1 VTTTCMILAAGQGKR
16 LRPIT
21 NTIPKALV
29 PVAGKP
35 LILHHLEKLAAA
47 GMRRVV
53 INVAYLGDQII
64 EVVNQANIPGLTV
77 VFSPEPPGGYETAGG
92 IVCALPLLGERPF
105 AVINAD
111 VWSDY
116 PYEQLKRSIDGYAHL
131 IVVANPAHH
140 VTGDF
145 NLQGAWLYRDTR
157 AEHVSP
163 RYTFAGMGI
172 YQPAMFANLSVTS
185 LRLATLFDE
194 YCARRLISG
203 EYHRGCWFDIGT
215 PERLMQLRDYI
226 GATGLGLPD
235 SSIAT

>member
-21 NTIPKALV
+21 DTIPKALV

-53 INVAYLGDQII
+53 INLAYLGEQII
-64 EVVNQANIPGLTV
+64 AVVEQADIPGLTV

-92 IVCALPLLGERPF
+92 IICALPLLGERPF

-111 VWSDY
+111 IWSDY
-116 PYEQLKRSIDGYAHL
+116 PYEQLRQSIDSYAHL

-140 VTGDF
+140 VAGDF
-145 NLQGAWLYRDTR
+145 SLQAPWLYRD
-157 AEHVSP
+157 ANGEHDSP
-163 RYTFAGMGI
+163 RYTFTGMGI
-172 YQPAMFANLSVTS
+172 YQPAMFADLPVTS
-185 LRLATLFDE
+185 LRLATLFDK
-194 YCARRLISG
+194 YCAKRLITG
-203 EYHRGCWFDIGT
+203 EYHRGRWFDIGT
-215 PERLMQLRDYI
+215 PERLTQLRDYM
-226 GATGLGLPD
+226 GSSGLGLPD